1 LAVDAINK
9 LGGSISFAE
18 PSISL
23 NIDNSIGLPLTM
35 ELEMTSFTS
44 NNQASPLNAPAL
56 TLPFPTVAQ
65 MGQTV
70 SGTLTIDKNNSN
82 IVNLLTLPKET
93 FSYGG
98 RVVIN
103 ADTVANGTSNF
114 VTSTS
119 GISGDLV
126 MELPFYFRASGIG
139 FTDSID
145 LANMNLGD
153 LPVVVN
159 GAKLYLGSVS
169 SLPLGVNLVLNFFDS
184 TGVLTHNENLTLL
197 QSGTVDPTT
206 GLVTAPV
213 QNTAILDLD
222 AETAE
227 KVLGS
232 SVCEI
237 QAVMATS
244 NNGTVPVKLL
254 TSSALRILLGIEV
267 DLEYTVN

>member
-1 LAVDAINK
+1 
-9 LGGSISFAE
+9 
-18 PSISL
+18 
-23 NIDNSIGLPLTM
+23 
-35 ELEMTSFTS
+35 
-44 NNQASPLNAPAL
+44 
-56 TLPFPTVAQ
+56 
-65 MGQTV
+65 
-70 SGTLTIDKNNSN
+70 
-82 IVNLLTLPKET
+82 
-93 FSYGG
+93 
-98 RVVIN
+98 
-103 ADTVANGTSNF
+103 
-114 VTSTS
+114 
-119 GISGDLV
+119 
-126 MELPFYFRASGIG
+126 
-139 FTDSID
+139 
-145 LANMNLGD
+145 
-153 LPVVVN
+153 
-159 GAKLYLGSVS
+159 
-169 SLPLGVNLVLNFFDS
+169 LGVNLVLNFFDS

-222 AETAE
+222 AATAE